1 MLAIY
6 KREMKSYFSS
16 PIGYVYM
23 FFYLILT
30 GLVFYYFNLYVMSSD
45 TSSYFLYSRY
55 ILIAAI
61 PILAIKLF
69 PDERKN
75 KTDQILITAPV
86 SITRMVLGK
95 YFAAYTVYVLSLVPG
110 IFNMIFLG
118 LNGNLE
124 VGTVLINY
132 TGMMLIGAA
141 FLAISMFMS
150 AMTESIIVAYMLSA
164 FVLAIFA
171 VSDIVANTLNNSV
184 LNKIVGIISMTDRF
198 EQFTQGLFNSST
210 ILYFLSV
217 AAIFIFLIIR
227 VIDKRRWSRC
237 LERIKRIT
245 AR

>member
-95 YFAAYTVYVLSLVPG
+95 YFAAYTVYALSLVPG

-118 LNGNLE
+118 MNGNLE

-132 TGMMLIGAA
+132 TGMLLIGAA

-227 VIDKRRWSRC
+227 VIDKRRWS
-237 LERIKRIT
+237 
-245 AR
+245 

>member
-132 TGMMLIGAA
+132 TGMLLIGAA

-227 VIDKRRWSRC
+227 VIDKRRWS
-237 LERIKRIT
+237 
-245 AR
+245 

>member
-227 VIDKRRWSRC
+227 VIDKRRWS
-237 LERIKRIT
+237 
-245 AR
+245 

>member
-95 YFAAYTVYVLSLVPG
+95 YFAAYTVYALSLVPG

-118 LNGNLE
+118 MNGNLE

-132 TGMMLIGAA
+132 TGMLLIGAA

-171 VSDIVANTLNNSV
+171 VSDIVANTLNN
-184 LNKIVGIISMTDRF
+184 
-198 EQFTQGLFNSST
+198 
-210 ILYFLSV
+210 FLSSRNL
-217 AAIFIFLIIR
+217 APSRTANLLIPNPAIR
-227 VIDKRRWSRC
+227 TK
-237 LERIKRIT
+237 
-245 AR
+245 

>member
-95 YFAAYTVYVLSLVPG
+95 YFAAYTVYALSVEPG

-118 LNGNLE
+118 MNGNLE

-132 TGMMLIGAA
+132 TGMLLIGAA

-227 VIDKRRWSRC
+227 VIDKRRWS
-237 LERIKRIT
+237 
-245 AR
+245 

>member
-184 LNKIVGIISMTDRF
+184 LNKIVGIISRTDRF

-227 VIDKRRWSRC
+227 VIDKRRWS
-237 LERIKRIT
+237 
-245 AR
+245 